1 MPVTLAREFLLGS
14 EQFKARLRCF
24 SRGDDQ
30 LRSSI
35 VWLGPSGLRTCP
47 PDTASI
53 LATTFFQPSLKF
65 RNAVAFFGNIRQ
77 YEAGMHDTQPCA
89 AIDFGESPGDNRV
102 EARAIL
108 RIAIVPASP
117 RVGQALVAYH
127 FEHLTMNHAVPRAGR
142 RRLERE
148 ARAFHGF
155 KSRRLH

>member
-35 VWLGPSGLRTCP
+35 VWLGPSDLRTCP

-89 AIDFGESPGDNRV
+89 AIDFGESPGDDRV
-102 EARAIL
+102 
-108 RIAIVPASP
+108 VPGGFEVTAWTT
-117 RVGQALVAYH
+117 RLMLDLVDD
-127 FEHLTMNHAVPRAGR
+127 AGR
-142 RRLERE
+142 
-148 ARAFHGF
+148 HGGF
-155 KSRRLH
+155 AAAPQPGASSTLLSESGH